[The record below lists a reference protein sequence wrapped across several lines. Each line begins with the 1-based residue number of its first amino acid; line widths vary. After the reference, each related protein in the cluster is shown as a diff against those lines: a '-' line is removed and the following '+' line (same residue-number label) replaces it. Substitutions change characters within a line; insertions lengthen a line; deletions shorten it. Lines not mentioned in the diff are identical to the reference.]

1 MKRWRF
7 LAYTETWVKVDWGS
21 AMHYRLVV
29 MRHGESLWNLEN
41 RFTGWSDVELSERGK
56 EEALSAAR
64 LLRDKGFDFDLAF
77 TSRLRRAIRTL
88 WTVLDVLDRMWI
100 PTECAWQLN
109 ERHYGILQGLNK
121 AEMAER
127 YGEAQ
132 VQIWRRAYA
141 IAPDPLPPDDPRR
154 IDADPRYADLAQEQK
169 PRTECLKDTVARVVP
184 YWNGRIAPALSAGR
198 RVLIAAHG
206 NSLRALIKHLED
218 MPEEEV
224 VAFNIPT
231 GQPMLIEL
239 DESMRLRS
247 RQYLGDP
254 DEIARA
260 VAAVAAQASAPR
272 TAR

>member
-1 MKRWRF
+1 
-7 LAYTETWVKVDWGS
+7 
-21 AMHYRLVV
+21 MHYRLVV

-41 RFTGWSDVELSERGK
+41 RFTGWTDVDLSERGK
-56 EEALSAAR
+56 AEALRAAV

-88 WTVLDVLDRMWI
+88 WTVLEVLDRMWI

-121 AEMAER
+121 AEMAQR

-141 IAPDPLPPDDPRR
+141 VAPDPLPPGDPREVSG
-154 IDADPRYADLAQEQK
+154 DPRYADLAREQI

-184 YWNGRIAPALSAGR
+184 YWEGRIAPALRDGR

-231 GQPMLIEL
+231 GQPLLIEL
-239 DESMRLRS
+239 DRSMRLTS
-247 RQYLGDP
+247 RQYLDDP
-254 DEIARA
+254 EEIAKA
-260 VAAVAAQASAPR
+260 VAAVAAQASAATPR
-272 TAR
+272 H